1 MKVLL
6 FSGGKLSL
14 VPDYPKPRRKH
25 SEALIRLLVAGIC
38 GSDIQT
44 VAGRTSYEGVLG
56 HEFVGI
62 VEKTSNPKLLGKRVV
77 GEINCGC
84 GKCPLC
90 KAGLQRHCRSRT
102 VLGFWKRDGTFAEYF
117 TLPEDNL
124 HVVPKSICDDHAVFT
139 EQLAAAYAV
148 HDALSIKSSDRC
160 LIMGDGK
167 VGFLISQILN
177 PLCKI
182 TLLGHNAAKVAAARA
197 LGIRAEVAGAFHE
210 KDFDAVVE
218 ATGSRGGLAAAID
231 FVRPGGRIVLKTTVE
246 GEVPVLLWHVIIG
259 EITIIGSRCGPFPPA
274 LKALAEASTKV
285 DSLISGRFL
294 LDDYEAAFA
303 AARRHA
309 SVKVLLYPHDLP

>member
-1 MKVLL
+1 MKALL

-14 VPDYPKPRRKH
+14 VPDYPKPRRKR

-44 VAGRTSYEGVLG
+44 IAGRMPYEGVLG

-90 KAGLQRHCRSRT
+90 KAGLHRHCRSRAI
-102 VLGFWKRDGTFAEYF
+102 LGLWNRDGTFAEYF
-117 TLPEDNL
+117 TLPEQNL
-124 HVVPKSICDDHAVFT
+124 HLVNKSISDDHAVFA
-139 EQLAAAYAV
+139 EQLAAAYAI

-167 VGFLISQILN
+167 AGFLIAQILK
-177 PLCKI
+177 PLCKV

-197 LGIRAEVAGAFHE
+197 LGIRAEVSGAFHE

-218 ATGSRGGLAAAID
+218 ATGSRGGLEAAVD

-246 GEVPVLLWHVIIG
+246 GEVPVPLWRVILG
-259 EITIIGSRCGPFPPA
+259 EITIIGSRCGPLPSS
-274 LKALAEASTKV
+274 LKALAEGSIKV
-285 DSLISGRFL
+285 EPLISGRFL

-303 AARRHA
+303 KARQHA
-309 SVKVLLYPHDLP
+309 SVKVLLYPREIP